1 MSETPPPPMSGLKQ
15 AILALLGLTLV
26 AGTLA
31 YGVLR
36 LYTQS

>member
-1 MSETPPPPMSGLKQ
+1 MSRAASVALTVIS
-15 AILALLGLTLV
+15 AALL

-36 LYTQS
+36 LYTK